1 MSINCAR
8 QSFNC
13 QHGKRNEAA
22 LSKLAYFFSRPTQQF
37 SHRSG
42 SEVEVACKG
51 DGVAASPVLLGTLP
65 CVGCGLPLARRCLFM
80 RYLSFRGPPSFS
92 IVGAMLRSFV
102 ICDLSP
108 GRGFFFFLSFPF
120 FFFPSLLVLSCG
132 LPSSE
137 VFGCLL
143 ASELHSRKQIS

>member
-8 QSFNC
+8 QSFSC

-65 CVGCGLPLARRCLFM
+65 FVGCGLPLARRCLFM

-108 GRGFFFFLSFPF
+108 GGGFFP
-120 FFFPSLLVLSCG
+120 PHSLLLLSCG